1 MAWAEDYRQ
10 NWIAETIRVFGFINR
25 THLMRKFG
33 ISSQQASHDLG
44 VFQTLRPGVMAY
56 DKNAKR
62 YVRCETD
69 PRPAAPG
76 IQGDE
81 YGQST

>member
-10 NWIAETIRVFGFINR
+10 NWIAETVRVFGFINR

-44 VFQTLRPGVMAY
+44 LFQDRNPGSLVY
-56 DKNAKR
+56 DKSGKR
-62 YVRCETD
+62 FVAGEVPVREFHK
-69 PRPAAPG
+69 
-76 IQGDE
+76 
-81 YGQST
+81 S